1 MAACHQTFRKYISK
15 TNQAQQYVQKV
26 RLPDFDP
33 EGREPDTWLPQPGIK
48 NKPLDLVPKITKND
62 MFCFVKVPGGM
73 YW

>member
-1 MAACHQTFRKYISK
+1 
-15 TNQAQQYVQKV
+15 V